1 MPLSETSEVWV
12 MMCAAYMRLPYFL
25 KSPMGILIFSVDV
38 HFLILGDQ
46 PEFHPQALIF
56 PLK

>member
-1 MPLSETSEVWV
+1 MPHSETSEVCFMV
-12 MMCAAYMRLPYFL
+12 CAAYTRLPYFL
-25 KSPMGILIFSVDV
+25 KSSIGIIIFSVDV

-46 PEFHPQALIF
+46 PEFHPQALIL

>member
-1 MPLSETSEVWV
+1 MPLSETPEVWF
-12 MMCAAYMRLPYFL
+12 MMCAAYTRLPYFL
-25 KSPMGILIFSVDV
+25 KSPIGILIFSVDV

-46 PEFHPQALIF
+46 PESHPQALIL